1 VRILI
6 AIGLLAPIAF
16 LMGMPLAIGMRV
28 AGRRGA
34 PTSFLWGINGATSVC
49 GSVLSMAVA
58 LFFGISAS
66 FWVGWVAYAAAGAA
80 MFVVVRASRRRSVAV
95 GDPEPGPD
103 ERQPVLAGT

>member
-1 VRILI
+1 
-6 AIGLLAPIAF
+6 
-16 LMGMPLAIGMRV
+16 MGMPLAIGMRV